1 MPTFTTEVQV
11 HPSLGHKKH
20 RPSPYLVRWHVA
32 GKDKSKSFKKQKD
45 AASFRATLTTAA
57 LSGQK
62 FDRTSGLP
70 VEETK
75 LAETPT
81 VLEFARHVV
90 LRDWDSLAAKSN
102 QGLVQGLATVLPAF
116 STVTELQKSL
126 PGKNNDP
133 RRLLEK
139 ALQTY
144 LSPQGARPKTRM
156 GRLTDEQ
163 PRVEA
168 HALWPYLT
176 QFRIFFSAFDE
187 FYRGPH

>member
-139 ALQTY
+139 ALRTPKPSGRPPKDAHGQTY
-144 LSPQGARPKTRM
+144 R
-156 GRLTDEQ
+156 
-163 PRVEA
+163 
-168 HALWPYLT
+168 
-176 QFRIFFSAFDE
+176 
-187 FYRGPH
+187 

>member
-1 MPTFTTEVQV
+1 MSTYTTDVQV

-20 RPSPYLVRWHVA
+20 RPSPYLVRWRIA

-70 VEETK
+70 VEETE

-90 LRDWDSLAAKSN
+90 LRDRKS
-102 QGLVQGLATVLPAF
+102 T
-116 STVTELQKSL
+116 
-126 PGKNNDP
+126 
-133 RRLLEK
+133 RLNSSHV
-139 ALQTY
+139 AI
-144 LSPQGARPKTRM
+144 S
-156 GRLTDEQ
+156 
-163 PRVEA
+163 
-168 HALWPYLT
+168 
-176 QFRIFFSAFDE
+176 
-187 FYRGPH
+187 